1 MLCRLLSKRGQIAT
15 IGLGD
20 HALAM
25 QSDTCCNFGGVGVV
39 MMDLDALLA
48 PLGVLK
54 TTLDPFRVGSLKPS

>member
-1 MLCRLLSKRGQIAT
+1 MLCRLLSERGQIAT

-39 MMDLDALLA
+39 MMDLDALL
-48 PLGVLK
+48 
-54 TTLDPFRVGSLKPS
+54 GSVQVEHVQKFKFFQ